1 MSIVGCWCLPHHLIF
16 FSFKSKERI
25 KWNKHNVCP
34 TEEQEEAKEGKMLS
48 LLRREDERNNWEELS
63 TTTRFQQKLDEQLKL
78 QYEVYQ
84 EKKVRF
90 DMKSAFNE
98 CIEWFALFWSPILME
113 INSHPKQD
121 KNQGKSNQSLTGLIS
136 FNHLSKWNKNSVVL
150 LYFSHYSSRLLSFSV
165 IQINVVMIILMTKRE
180 TNFSNKHLF
189 LLHEENIWVNNF
201 PDSFFCETKTQR
213 F

>member
-136 FNHLSKWNKNSVVL
+136 FNHLSKWNKK
-150 LYFSHYSSRLLSFSV
+150 FSCASLFLSLLLSS
-165 IQINVVMIILMTKRE
+165 
-180 TNFSNKHLF
+180 SLF
-189 LLHEENIWVNNF
+189 LCNTNKCSDDHLDDKKRNKLLKQTFISSPRREHLSWQF
-201 PDSFFCETKTQR
+201 PWFLFLWNQNSR